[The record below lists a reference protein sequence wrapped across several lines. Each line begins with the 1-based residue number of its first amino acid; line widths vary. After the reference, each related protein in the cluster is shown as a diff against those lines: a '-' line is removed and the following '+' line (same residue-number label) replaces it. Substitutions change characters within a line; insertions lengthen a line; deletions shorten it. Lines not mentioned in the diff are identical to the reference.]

1 MNKLLCFM
9 LVTICTISLCS
20 CSKSANI
27 EDIKTWDCT
36 VTCAEKSSDNAY
48 VISYSEEELV
58 STKGV
63 LTLENRND
71 FDIVVHLL
79 ADGKERIVEV
89 KANGVKI
96 LYQISK
102 DTVYTLGSHADVSE
116 GTEIKVYVY
125 DGVGNSIHFD

>member
-1 MNKLLCFM
+1 MCA
-9 LVTICTISLCS
+9 

-48 VISYSEEELV
+48 VISYSEEEIV

-71 FDIVVHLL
+71 FDIIVHLF
-79 ADGKERIVEV
+79 ADGKERVEEIS
-89 KANGVKI
+89 ANGVTV

-102 DTVYTLGSHADVSE
+102 DTVYTLGCHADVSE
-116 GTEIKVYVY
+116 GIEIKLYVY
-125 DGVGNSIHFD
+125 DGKENIIHLD